1 MTFGWEIIFCQ
12 SKFQEGVTWFSFH
25 LHHRRRWSKIGP
37 AELIQLRLSCL
48 MLLERGCKFF
58 FLFYNYRPPMR
69 WHRRSSCNSSN
80 EDYMKNKSIW
90 WFFSINFDSFQFVGK
105 IHHHW
110 MLSFLLPVNNY
121 TLITSIKTV
130 MASDEEDLFAV
141 ADPELLSEFVQPS
154 TTEDFP
160 GDSGRTELKR
170 RW

>member
-1 MTFGWEIIFCQ
+1 
-12 SKFQEGVTWFSFH
+12 
-25 LHHRRRWSKIGP
+25 
-37 AELIQLRLSCL
+37 
-48 MLLERGCKFF
+48 
-58 FLFYNYRPPMR
+58 
-69 WHRRSSCNSSN
+69 
-80 EDYMKNKSIW
+80 
-90 WFFSINFDSFQFVGK
+90 
-105 IHHHW
+105 

-170 RW
+170 R